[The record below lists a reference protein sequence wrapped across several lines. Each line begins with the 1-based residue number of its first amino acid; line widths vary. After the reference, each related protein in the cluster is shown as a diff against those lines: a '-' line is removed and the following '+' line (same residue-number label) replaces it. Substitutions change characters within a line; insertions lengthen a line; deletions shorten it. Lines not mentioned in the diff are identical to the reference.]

1 MTLEAYPNDD
11 DQRALLSAWQ
21 VLAASGVAA
30 APAGYDLT
38 TLAAAVYAR
47 GWAYRIDRAA
57 GGFQAEIRPQQNG
70 TTQPL
75 VAEVGWT
82 ADVALAFALAQV
94 LLRQAERGGHP
105 LELTGQIEKATLAD

>member
-1 MTLEAYPNDD
+1 MQEAYPNDD

-21 VLAASGVAA
+21 VLAASGVEA
-30 APAGYDLT
+30 APSGYDLT

-57 GGFQAEIRPQQNG
+57 GGFQAEIRPHRDA

-75 VAEVGWT
+75 VAEAGWT
-82 ADVALAFALAQV
+82 ADVALAFALAQA

-105 LELTGQIEKATLAD
+105 LLTEQIQKATSAD